1 MKHRPTNE
9 QAKAI
14 TSTGPTLVS
23 ASAGTGKTSMIAN
36 KILWMVGLDLGST
49 NSGKKIPLCQN
60 PVRLHQIAAITFSE
74 RGAHNLKDKLRE
86 KIKDHSSGQ
95 LKWELERT
103 TIRTIHGFAAD
114 LLRENALRLGIDPSF
129 RILDSTETEIKQRDI
144 VRKVVESALGQKDP
158 GTCKLVDEYKLE
170 GSKWQPG
177 AIDRVIAFML
187 EIREHKEAFIDKWS
201 RPVEGA
207 PWKRMLDRKA
217 LQQLAQP
224 SDAPG
229 KISLEIEDTL
239 YRLNQVRLGKWLNW
253 LETEN
258 VRDYDDLIQSIKQF
272 LTNPDSSAIKAIQE
286 RSWKRMLDR
295 KALQQL
301 VQLSDVPGKISLEIE
316 DTLYR
321 LSQVSLDKW
330 LSWLKRENARDYDDL
345 IRSTKRLLA
354 SPDSSVIKA
363 IQEQYQLLIID
374 EFQDTD
380 RDQWKIAAAIASF
393 GPGALKAS
401 DTAPENTGLNSHVVP
416 QIFIVGDPKQSI
428 YQFRGADMTVWNE
441 VKKEFKSNGLI
452 LRLSKNFRSDP
463 KIVKFVNSV
472 AEKAFDET
480 AKKVQ
485 EIAPDSVVKYQRLH
499 ADKAGNLDSRL
510 EWIPSNGDLK
520 SEERRKEEAELVAMR
535 IERLLDHGKVVDDEH
550 QPPRKCRPKDI
561 GVLAHRN
568 IDILSL
574 EDALKKLG
582 IKFFNTATKGL
593 NERQEILDLVTAL
606 HLTDNRFD
614 DLHAFAFLR
623 SPFVGLRDEVLVRIG
638 LYEIGNT
645 SSENTPTFLQKAAA
659 FLEESDQG
667 TQYNNPWFDAP
678 EAHEIADIERTALR
692 RGLAALREAHRL
704 ANRVDHAQVL
714 EGLLTASGYRLHL
727 LVRDRADEALVN
739 IDHFLVLL
747 DKYRDLPLKQ
757 FLNHWKLWT
766 AADSDSTTSQ
776 ARLHSSA
783 EDVVTIST
791 IHSAKGLEWPI
802 VILIGI
808 QATLPKDTK
817 LQKKPWVDP
826 GLGPIHLPKKSEQD
840 LRAKKAVGRRMTH
853 LEAEAARLFY
863 VALTRAKG
871 HLAIVAAPPK
881 SGEEYEIGFNK
892 WLHPELKKASETY
905 QTDTTER
912 GEETESDS
920 TRPTHSKAE
929 DERTGTGKQIDVFE
943 SEVTGDRQLGLDFSS
958 QNRAS
963 KTTYSQEGL
972 VIVRLDRPSK
982 QLESFEEAPVKLEWI
997 SQIEATDWPHQTRQI
1012 EVKKHRLVASATELM
1027 MKAKDLR
1034 EWERQYLHGVL
1045 EEDDYFPVSGGVLQ
1059 PSGKIHGDI
1068 IHGVLERIRAVEEIG
1083 QIIEETISSL
1093 DLPDLQSIW
1102 EVGSSYRLA
1111 LEEEIARVVSS
1122 PEWHWYVGGEY
1133 DRELPF
1139 MHLSKDGWIQ
1149 GKIDLYRPRS
1159 RESADSGQVSLFED
1173 SPFRSN
1179 EETSW
1184 VIDFKTHRV
1193 GATEVDAIADDY
1205 AIQAQVYREAAT
1217 ALGKDDEAPRVALH
1231 FTHPN
1236 VVVEI

>member
-23 ASAGTGKTSMIAN
+23 ASAGTGKTSMIVK
-36 KILWMVGLDLGST
+36 KILWMHGLDLGST
-49 NSGKKIPLCQN
+49 DSGKKIPLCQN

-74 RGAHNLKDKLRE
+74 RGAHNLKEKLRE
-86 KIKDHSSGQ
+86 ELEDHPH
-95 LKWELERT
+95 LKCELERT

-114 LLRENALRLGIDPSF
+114 LLKENALRLGIDPSF
-129 RILDSTETEIKQRDI
+129 RILDSTETEIKQREI
-144 VRKVVESALGQKDP
+144 VRQVVTSALGQKDP
-158 GTCKLVDEYKLE
+158 GTCKLVAEYKLE
-170 GSKWQPG
+170 VGEWGSS
-177 AIDRVIAFML
+177 AIDRVIAFM
-187 EIREHKEAFIDKWS
+187 RELRKYKEAFIDKKWS

-207 PWKRMLDRKA
+207 PWKRVLERKA
-217 LQQLAQP
+217 LQQLAQS
-224 SDAPG
+224 SDTPG
-229 KISLEIEDTL
+229 EISLEIEDTL
-239 YRLNQVRLGKWLNW
+239 YRLSQARLDKWLNW
-253 LETEN
+253 LEREN
-258 VRDYDDLIQSIKQF
+258 TRDYDDLIRSIKRF
-272 LTNPDSSAIKAIQE
+272 LTSPDSSEIKAIQE
-286 RSWKRMLDR
+286 RSWKRVPNR

-301 VQLSDVPGKISLEIE
+301 VKLSDVPGKISLEIE

-330 LSWLKRENARDYDDL
+330 LNWLERENARDYDDL
-345 IRSTKRLLA
+345 IRKTKRLLTN
-354 SPDSSVIKA
+354 PDSSVIKA
-363 IQEQYQLLIID
+363 IQEQYELLIID

-380 RDQWKIAAAIASF
+380 RDQWKIASAIASF
-393 GPGALKAS
+393 GPGAPKTS
-401 DTAPENTGLNSHVVP
+401 DTAPENTGLNSHDVP

-428 YQFRGADMTVWNE
+428 YQFRGADVNVWNE
-441 VKKEFKSNGLI
+441 VAKEFESNGLV
-452 LRLSKNFRSDP
+452 LHLSKNFRSDP

-480 AKKVQ
+480 GV
-485 EIAPDSVVKYQRLH
+485 IKYQKLH
-499 ADKAGNLDSRL
+499 ANKAGNLDSRL

-520 SEERRKEEAELVAMR
+520 SKERIQEEAELAAQR
-535 IERLLDHGKVVDDEH
+535 IKHLLDHGKVVDDDH
-550 QPPRKCRPKDI
+550 HSPRKCRPEDI

-574 EDALKKLG
+574 EEKLKDLE

-645 SSENTPTFLQKAAA
+645 SSENTPTFLQKAEA
-659 FLEESDQG
+659 FLEKSDQG
-667 TQYNNPWFDAP
+667 TQSSNLWFDAP
-678 EAHEIADIERTALR
+678 ESDEIADIERTALR
-692 RGLAALREAHRL
+692 RGLAALREAHSL

-727 LVRDRADEALVN
+727 LVRDNANEALAN
-739 IDHFLVLL
+739 IDRFLVLL
-747 DKYRDLPLKQ
+747 DKYRGLPLKQ
-757 FLNHWKLWT
+757 FLNHWELWT

-791 IHSAKGLEWPI
+791 IHSAKGLEWPV
-802 VILIGI
+802 VILIGTH
-808 QATLPKDTK
+808 ATVPKETK

-826 GLGPIHLPKKSEQD
+826 DLGPIHLPKKREQD
-840 LRAKKAVGRRMTH
+840 LRAKKAVANLMTDR
-853 LEAEAARLFY
+853 EAEAARLFY
-863 VALTRAKG
+863 VALTRAKS
-871 HLAIVAAPPK
+871 HLAIVAPTPQ

-912 GEETESDS
+912 GEETDSDS
-920 TRPTHSKAE
+920 TRPTHSEVE
-929 DERTGTGKQIDVFE
+929 DEGTGTGKQIDVFE
-943 SEVTGDRQLGLDFSS
+943 SEVTDDKQLGLDFSS
-958 QNRAS
+958 QNRVPKAIH
-963 KTTYSQEGL
+963 SQEGL
-972 VIVRLDRPSK
+972 VIVRLDKPSK
-982 QLESFEEAPVKLEWI
+982 QLESFEEAPVKLEWL

-1012 EVKKHRLVASATELM
+1012 EVKQHRLVTSATELM

-1034 EWERQYLHGVL
+1034 EWERRYLHGVF
-1045 EEDDYFPVSGGVLQ
+1045 EEDDYFPVSGGVEQ
-1059 PSGKIHGDI
+1059 PSGRIHGTI

-1083 QIIEETISSL
+1083 RIIEETISSL
-1093 DLPDLQSIW
+1093 DLPDLPSIW

-1111 LEEEIARVVSS
+1111 LEEEISRVVSS
-1122 PEWHWYVGGEY
+1122 PEWHWYVEGEHS
-1133 DRELPF
+1133 RELPF
-1139 MHLSKDGWIQ
+1139 MHLSKDGWIK
-1149 GKIDLYRPRS
+1149 GEIDLYRPRS
-1159 RESADSGQVSLFED
+1159 RESTASGQVSLFEN

-1184 VIDFKTHRV
+1184 VIDFKTHD
-1193 GATEVDAIADDY
+1193 ADAAKVDTIANDY

-1217 ALGKDDEAPRVALH
+1217 ALGRDDQAPRVALH
-1231 FTHPN
+1231 FTNPN